1 MAESLPIRHVAG
13 ADRGEFVLERDG
25 RRVGELAYTLGGGRM
40 EIRHTGVDV
49 SLRGSGEARRL
60 LDAAVEFA
68 RAGGLK
74 VLPRCSYAEVVLG
87 RSEQYADVLD
97 G

>member
-1 MAESLPIRHVAG
+1 MAEPLPIRHLAQ
-13 ADRGEFVLERDG
+13 ADHGEFVLERDG

-40 EIRHTGVDV
+40 VIRHTGVDV
-49 SLRGSGEARRL
+49 ALRGSGEARRL
-60 LDAAVEFA
+60 LDAAVAFA

-87 RSEQYADVLD
+87 RSAEYADVLER
-97 G
+97 